1 MITGNRNTLKLWS
14 KYRQSY
20 SCSCYESTCKNQER

>member
-1 MITGNRNTLKLWS
+1 MITWNRNTLKLWS

-20 SCSCYESTCKNQER
+20 CCSSYESPCKNQER